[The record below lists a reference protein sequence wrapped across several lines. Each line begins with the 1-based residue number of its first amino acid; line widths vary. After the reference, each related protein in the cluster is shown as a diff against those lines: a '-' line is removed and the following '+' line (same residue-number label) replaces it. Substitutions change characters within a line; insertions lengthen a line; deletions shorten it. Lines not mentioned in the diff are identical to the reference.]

1 MSRWVDFDGAENRIP
16 ADEKVRNEVSYV
28 TTTFR
33 NMVSR
38 LRYHIK
44 TEFEL
49 KLLKQQAEYKAL
61 LMQINPHFLFNTLE
75 LLSSL
80 AMQQRTQ
87 DTVRVIEALGKMM
100 RFSLKI
106 SNRSNSA

>member
-1 MSRWVDFDGAENRIP
+1 MLQQFGFRMVFRNRSRLASGMRYVQMGDFDGAENRIP

-28 TTTFR
+28 TATFR

-61 LMQINPHFLFNTLE
+61 LMQINPHFYL
-75 LLSSL
+75 
-80 AMQQRTQ
+80 
-87 DTVRVIEALGKMM
+87 IH
-100 RFSLKI
+100 
-106 SNRSNSA
+106 